1 MKKSIYFSKVKKKK
15 KKRLLSVLCLFSSV
29 FLGLIEL
36 PLVFKLNKLRTL
48 PRKRSILFYT
58 LLS

>member
-15 KKRLLSVLCLFSSV
+15 KKRLLSVLCLFSNV